1 MGKLTT
7 AIFNSY
13 VKLPEGVGLFPDPK
27 NHINHRCVS
36 CSHPPSPPVPERSRT
51 VLTAYF
57 GGHTANAQLLHL
69 DDAQL
74 SQEILRQMAEIFSKP
89 LAELQQL
96 LLKSDVRRWD
106 NVPW

>member
-1 MGKLTT
+1 
-7 AIFNSY
+7 
-13 VKLPEGVGLFPDPK
+13 
-27 NHINHRCVS
+27 
-36 CSHPPSPPVPERSRT
+36 
-51 VLTAYF
+51 
-57 GGHTANAQLLHL
+57 L

-96 LLKSDVRRWD
+96 LVKSDVRRWD